1 MTLTTEQLAAHR
13 HAIENLAKE
22 LALPRELVA
31 DRYQQQ
37 LAVLTQGA
45 VITDYL
51 VLLTSRH
58 VRSDLRE
65 SEQART

>member
-51 VLLTSRH
+51 VLLTCRR
-58 VRSDLRE
+58 VRTDLRA
-65 SEQART
+65 SEYARP